1 MGVVY
6 LVAVGLYL
14 AGLLIRD
21 GYELLKKTG
30 GVDTRDTRVFAAVFT
45 SMCVMWASWFAMG
58 LLDPTHLPVPDILR
72 WAGVGAVV
80 LGFGLALGG
89 VWQLRGVENID
100 HLVTTGLFS
109 RIRHPMYAA
118 FILWILG
125 WSIYQGAP
133 ATLAVGCL
141 GVASILWWR
150 HLEELE
156 LGSHYGDVYAEYRA
170 GTWF

>member
-1 MGVVY
+1 MGVAY
-6 LVAVGLYL
+6 FVAVGCYV

-45 SMCVMWASWFAMG
+45 SMCVMWVSWFAMG
-58 LLDPTHLPVPDILR
+58 FLDPRHLPVPDVLR
-72 WAGVGAVV
+72 WAGLGAVV
-80 LGFGLALGG
+80 LGTGLAVGG

-109 RIRHPMYAA
+109 RIRHPMYAG

-125 WSIYQGAP
+125 WSTYQGAP
-133 ATLAVGCL
+133 ATLAVGSL
-141 GVASILWWR
+141 GIASVLWWR
-150 HLEELE
+150 HLEEGE
-156 LGSHYGDVYAEYRA
+156 MASRYGEDYAQYRRT
-170 GTWF
+170 TWF

>member
-30 GVDTRDTRVFAAVFT
+30 GIDTTDTRIFAAVFT
-45 SMCVMWASWFAMG
+45 SMCVMWVSWFAMG
-58 LLDPTHLPVPDILR
+58 LLDPTHLPVPDVLR
-72 WAGVGAVV
+72 WAGLGAVV

-89 VWQLRGVENID
+89 VCQLRGVENID
-100 HLVTTGLFS
+100 HLVTTGLFA
-109 RIRHPMYAA
+109 RIRHPMYAG

-125 WSIYQGAP
+125 WGIYQGAP

-141 GVASILWWR
+141 GIASILWWR

-156 LGSHYGDVYAEYRA
+156 LGSYYGGVYAEYRA
-170 GTWF
+170 TTWF